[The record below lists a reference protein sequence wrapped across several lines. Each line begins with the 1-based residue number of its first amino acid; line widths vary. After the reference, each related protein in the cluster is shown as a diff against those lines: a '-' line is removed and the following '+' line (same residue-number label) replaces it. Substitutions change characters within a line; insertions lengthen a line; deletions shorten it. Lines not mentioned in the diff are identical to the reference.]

1 MLLTMTPLDKL
12 HRQLT
17 TLALATSRRFQR
29 MLDVRLGD
37 FDVTSSTVVPML
49 LVGRSGGGINQVT
62 LAEQIGVT
70 GPSLV
75 RTLDKLVEL
84 GLVRRESDPADRRA
98 KTLWLTDAGEALAVQ
113 MEARMVDMRREILAG
128 VSEDDVRAALRVHEA
143 LNAALV
149 FDGQDDAGT

>member
-1 MLLTMTPLDKL
+1 
-12 HRQLT
+12 
-17 TLALATSRRFQR
+17 
-29 MLDVRLGD
+29 
-37 FDVTSSTVVPML
+37 ML

-62 LAEQIGVT
+62 LADQIGVT

-98 KTLWLTDAGEALAVQ
+98 KTLWLTEAGEAMAVQ
-113 MEARMVDMRREILAG
+113 MEARMVQMRREILAA
-128 VSEDDVRAALRVHEA
+128 VPEEDVRAALRVHQA

-149 FDGQDDAGT
+149 FDGQDDSEA

>member
-1 MLLTMTPLDKL
+1 MTPLDKL
-12 HRQLT
+12 HRQLA

-149 FDGQDDAGT
+149 FDGQDDAGA